1 MKRFLIC
8 SLIAVLP
15 IIDGMACISERNT
28 HNSYMFSVYRR
39 NALTDGPA
47 YLYDIDRYWQNYAG
61 KNMSCGTDFYK
72 WYSNTIMQV
81 AQSKG
86 DKEMTAYLT
95 LLNSYMKTC
104 DAYTRDAWNYPT
116 KEEMTQRHNTLT
128 GILAK
133 AKAYGGTA
141 LRQQYVLLQMRT
153 NMMLGNDNAN
163 ITQIGRAHV

>member
-1 MKRFLIC
+1 MRRFLIY
-8 SLIAVLP
+8 SLLALLP
-15 IIDGMACISERNT
+15 LAHVKACISEGHL

-86 DKEMTAYLT
+86 DKVCQ
-95 LLNSYMKTC
+95 K
-104 DAYTRDAWNYPT
+104 
-116 KEEMTQRHNTLT
+116 
-128 GILAK
+128 
-133 AKAYGGTA
+133 
-141 LRQQYVLLQMRT
+141 
-153 NMMLGNDNAN
+153 
-163 ITQIGRAHV
+163 